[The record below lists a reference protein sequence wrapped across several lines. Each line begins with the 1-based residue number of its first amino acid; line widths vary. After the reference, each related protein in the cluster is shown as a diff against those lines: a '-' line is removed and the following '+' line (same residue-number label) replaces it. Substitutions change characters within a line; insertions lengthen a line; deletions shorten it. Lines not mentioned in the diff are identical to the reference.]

1 MEDPFEELDL
11 LLRIISFQ
19 IRKLSQN
26 EVQDPNISLDNLLWI
41 FSNPTRRKILTRL
54 AVEEAYVNQLIEELN
69 QHPQTVVR
77 QLAELRKEDLVRE
90 RQIHQDGKGR
100 PRVYYRIITQ
110 LASNKEL
117 PHHKED
123 KASVP
128 QKTSPSLLFPRLNY
142 LKQQLRFTDSPK
154 HLKQLIAEINSS
166 IHAHQE
172 AIKEYTLLKDEAMSK
187 TKKIKID

>member
-26 EVQDPNISLDNLLWI
+26 KAKDPNVFLSDLLKI
-41 FSNPTRRKILTRL
+41 LSNATRRKILTRL

-69 QHPQTVVR
+69 QHPQAVIR
-77 QLAELRKEDLVRE
+77 HLESLQELKLVRK

-100 PRVYYRIITQ
+100 PRVYYRIIAQ

-117 PHHKED
+117 PHYKEN
-123 KASVP
+123 KESVSED
-128 QKTSPSLLFPRLNY
+128 TSPSLLFPRLNY

-154 HLKQLIAEINSS
+154 QLKQLIAEIDSS
-166 IHAHQE
+166 VQAHKE
-172 AIKEYTLLKDEAMSK
+172 AIREYQLLKDEALSK